1 MAKKKRASSKAPKS
15 KRRSNELKIFRYI
28 PSTRA
33 GVKSAKPFNVIADS
47 RTAADIG
54 AGVALR
60 ERIKY
65 KVVEIQGA
73 DASFQ
78 IATEKKVL
86 GSGDRMV
93 LYRNLAQFTRGQR
106 QSTTAALRYVAPMM
120 NRPYLRGI
128 VGQLAVLGDRGYK
141 LSQAM
146 EKIGGF
152 SEFEIAQIKVA
163 EDTGKTD
170 SIADALAD
178 FFVSK
183 REQGSAIRRAV
194 TIPAVTMVL
203 ALVAYGVLGLAV
215 LPKFEKLYEESG
227 KFPML
232 ASFTVN
238 VSEFLFGNWFIFI
251 PLLILAMIFRL
262 KIKDWLWSFPS
273 VQRGFI
279 RLPFIGEIQGMI
291 LLGQSFQALSIMTQS
306 GKTLASSYEFLDRMI
321 SQIDFKEYFHL
332 IRANSIAGYGTGDAF
347 YEASATLPVKGEGD
361 RVASIMSATES
372 LGDPSESIQL
382 LAQEYY
388 VVMRDFLA
396 TIEKKVMLAG
406 SLCAFIFV
414 SPALIGTARVIMNL
428 SQTIG

>member
-1 MAKKKRASSKAPKS
+1 
-15 KRRSNELKIFRYI
+15 
-28 PSTRA
+28 
-33 GVKSAKPFNVIADS
+33 
-47 RTAADIG
+47 
-54 AGVALR
+54 
-60 ERIKY
+60 
-65 KVVEIQGA
+65 
-73 DASFQ
+73 
-78 IATEKKVL
+78 
-86 GSGDRMV
+86 MV

-215 LPKFEKLYEESG
+215 LPKFEKLYEASG

-251 PLLILAMIFRL
+251 PLIILAMVFRL
-262 KIKDWLWSFPS
+262 KIKDWLWSFPF

-332 IRANSIAGYGTGDAF
+332 IRTNSIAGYGTGDAF